1 MNTNEITIMEIKPDQ
16 LSKYQTIEMHKH
28 VTQIREYHSL
38 NDYHVHLVQH
48 HIIDLADEED
58 IDDWK
63 EIIDFKHSK
72 IFVATHHNKWVGGC
86 VIITNSPKVHMFN
99 QRMDYS
105 VLWDI
110 RVKDDYKHLHIGTK
124 LFKKAIAFS
133 KEKGCN
139 KMIIETQ
146 NNNVNAILFY
156 EKMGAYLH
164 QINKNHYKDTPE
176 EDQLIFHYDI

>member
-1 MNTNEITIMEIKPDQ
+1 MHTNEITIIEVNSSQ
-16 LSKYQTIEMHKH
+16 LSEYQKIEMLKH
-28 VTQIREYHSL
+28 VTEIRDYVSL
-38 NDYHVHLVQH
+38 SDYKVLSVDP
-48 HIIDLADEED
+48 HIIDLASEED

-63 EIIDFKHSK
+63 NIIDFDQSK
-72 IFVATHHNKWVGGC
+72 IYVATYNNTWVGGC

-99 QRMDYS
+99 QRMDHS

-110 RVKDDYKHLHIGTK
+110 RVKDDFKHMHIGSK
-124 LFKKAIAFS
+124 LFKKAIHFS
-133 KEKGCN
+133 KDKGCT

-164 QINKNHYKDTPE
+164 QVNKNHYEDTPD